1 MDDPLP
7 AGRARLDELL
17 EIVQQVRKALLA
29 RDESPAGDWVER
41 TAEALRSGRTP
52 GWDYPV
58 DPGAG
63 VAFYSTSG
71 EEAYGHVHVAEEA
84 GAVDRGERL
93 AIALLEALPPGVR
106 SVNIGFTGLSP
117 AHEGELMGRLAGR
130 PGGTVLERMA
140 MERSL
145 GLEDGRP
152 PGPVPDHLAL
162 VPIRAVTVEALADL
176 DFRSVHGTVDELL
189 IGDRVEEYRRVT
201 AALIDGSLGRFLD
214 EASTAL
220 YLPDPPRLVGAI
232 LSAERSPR
240 KGIFVN
246 FMVDPEYP
254 SARLRPV
261 PLPLGTKGPLGPRI
275 RTGPPL
281 GDGGERTRAPTV
293 PRVPSRTDGAVH
305 DLPRHARVRSPAAA
319 FRPVGTVRRHPVRA
333 RR

>member
-1 MDDPLP
+1 VDEPLP
-7 AGRARLDELL
+7 ARGAREDELL
-17 EIVQQVRKALLA
+17 EIIQQVRKALLA

-41 TAEALRSGRTP
+41 TAEGLRSGRTL
-52 GWDYPV
+52 GWYYPI

-63 VAFYSTSG
+63 VSFYSTSG
-71 EEAYGHVHVAEEA
+71 ADAYGHVHVAEGV

-93 AIALLEALPPGVR
+93 SDALLRALPAEVR
-106 SVNIGFTGLSP
+106 AINIGFTGLSP
-117 AHEGELMGRLAGR
+117 AHEGELMGRLAER
-130 PGGTVLERMA
+130 PGATVLERMA

-145 GLEDGRP
+145 GTEDGRP

-176 DFRSVHGTVDELL
+176 DFRSVRGTLDELL

-246 FMVDPEYP
+246 FMVDPEFRRRGYGRYLFRWGLRALWALGYERVHLWVTAANEP
-254 SARLRPV
+254 ARALYHEFHLEPTVRSTV
-261 PLPLGTKGPLGPRI
+261 YRVTRGP
-275 RTGPPL
+275 GPPQPHS
-281 GDGGERTRAPTV
+281 DR
-293 PRVPSRTDGAVH
+293 
-305 DLPRHARVRSPAAA
+305 
-319 FRPVGTVRRHPVRA
+319 
-333 RR
+333 

>member
-52 GWDYPV
+52 GWYYPV

-246 FMVDPEYP
+246 FMVDPEY
-254 SARLRPV
+254 RRRGYGRYL
-261 PLPLGTKGPLGPRI
+261 
-275 RTGPPL
+275 
-281 GDGGERTRAPTV
+281 
-293 PRVPSRTDGAVH
+293 
-305 DLPRHARVRSPAAA
+305 
-319 FRPVGTVRRHPVRA
+319 FR
-333 RR
+333 